1 MSITISQANRIISQE
16 IDSWNK
22 MVAGIPSHKSEMVYN
37 NTKRRDAVVA
47 ALSSVLSCLI
57 EEDEETKK

>member
-1 MSITISQANRIISQE
+1 MSITISQATRIISQE

-22 MVAGIPSHKSEMVYN
+22 MIEGIPSHKHEMVYN
-37 NTKRRDAVVA
+37 NAKRRDAVVA
-47 ALSSVLSCLI
+47 ALLSVLNCLI